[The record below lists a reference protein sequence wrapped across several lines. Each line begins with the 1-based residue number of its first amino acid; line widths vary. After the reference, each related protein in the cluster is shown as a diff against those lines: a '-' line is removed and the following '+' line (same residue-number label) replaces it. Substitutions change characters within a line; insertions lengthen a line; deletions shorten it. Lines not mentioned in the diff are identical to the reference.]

1 MGGPAERTPQEGA
14 AHRTGP
20 GANQVPRRQ
29 GGHGFGRPRVGF
41 RTGSGRLL
49 DFLAQSGG
57 RGGRHPRALGRSRNR
72 RGGAD
77 DARGTVEP
85 EQHGSKRLQSLTRE
99 GCRHG
104 HSTRVDRL
112 QDRKSTRLNSSHGYI
127 SYAVFC
133 LKKKKKNKTINAYSL
148 KEYIT
153 HTVQHLDVS

>member
-72 RGGAD
+72 RGGGD
-77 DARGTVEP
+77 DARGTVGP
-85 EQHGSKRLQSLTRE
+85 EQHGSKKRPTPTR
-99 GCRHG
+99 GGWRHG
-104 HSTRVDRL
+104 DSPPVGRL
-112 QDRKSTRLNSSHGYI
+112 SNP
-127 SYAVFC
+127 
-133 LKKKKKNKTINAYSL
+133 KNGG
-148 KEYIT
+148 
-153 HTVQHLDVS
+153 